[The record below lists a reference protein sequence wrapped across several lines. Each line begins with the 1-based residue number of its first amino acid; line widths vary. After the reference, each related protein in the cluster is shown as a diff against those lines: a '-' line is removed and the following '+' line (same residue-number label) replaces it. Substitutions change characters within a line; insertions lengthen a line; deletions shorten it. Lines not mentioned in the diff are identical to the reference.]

1 MASPGQAV
9 VWGTFEPRKGGCC
22 RFVTGTPASRN
33 VCRVGCHFTFG
44 RYFWRMR
51 ILDMHQSPRVV
62 IDVNHWKRCGR
73 PLPDTCCKK
82 GLNWDFL
89 PVRPGRDGAPQR
101 GTSALWET
109 MEPRDRVPRPNVL
122 NGAIHLF
129 DLCLF
134 SRPCKSFASKEFL
147 VAVFLSKQC
156 RAHANHLLPGNFLWQ
171 CFCHSSWAD
180 SGWKVTSKG

>member
-101 GTSALWET
+101 GTSAERRMIRCFSLT
-109 MEPRDRVPRPNVL
+109 GLQTDSRAGFPAYPLQRTCQ
-122 NGAIHLF
+122 ASCIF
-129 DLCLF
+129 D
-134 SRPCKSFASKEFL
+134 
-147 VAVFLSKQC
+147 
-156 RAHANHLLPGNFLWQ
+156 H
-171 CFCHSSWAD
+171 
-180 SGWKVTSKG
+180 